1 MDVGGQEEE
10 DEEEDSSST
19 SIVKINIYERES
31 PLLSPSPTLISPA
44 GKKIS
49 FHCPGEL
56 GETSGET
63 SAANRAATK
72 NSIPTRISRSSA
84 TLDRALA
91 DINASNVPRLSRHL
105 KGKAEK

>member
-49 FHCPGEL
+49 FHCPGEVLVL

-63 SAANRAATK
+63 SAANRAPQKLDSDAYLGATV
-72 NSIPTRISRSSA
+72 R
-84 TLDRALA
+84 
-91 DINASNVPRLSRHL
+91 PRRT
-105 KGKAEK
+105 

>member
-1 MDVGGQEEE
+1 MDVGGQE
-10 DEEEDSSST
+10 DEEDSSST

-49 FHCPGEL
+49 FHCPGEVLVL

-63 SAANRAATK
+63 SAANRAPQKLDSDAYLGATV
-72 NSIPTRISRSSA
+72 R
-84 TLDRALA
+84 
-91 DINASNVPRLSRHL
+91 PRRT
-105 KGKAEK
+105 

>member
-1 MDVGGQEEE
+1 MDVGGQE
-10 DEEEDSSST
+10 DEEDSSST

-72 NSIPTRISRSSA
+72 NSIPTRIREQLSGPAGRKCLKCA
-84 TLDRALA
+84 TGKWAFKGQGRE
-91 DINASNVPRLSRHL
+91 ITRQLS
-105 KGKAEK
+105 

>member
-49 FHCPGEL
+49 FQCPGEPR
-56 GETSGET
+56 ETSGET

-72 NSIPTRISRSSA
+72 NSIPTRIREQ
-84 TLDRALA
+84 
-91 DINASNVPRLSRHL
+91 LSGPAAGR
-105 KGKAEK
+105 KCFKCGTAK

>member
-49 FHCPGEL
+49 FQCPAGEP

-72 NSIPTRISRSSA
+72 NSIPTRIREQ
-84 TLDRALA
+84 L
-91 DINASNVPRLSRHL
+91 
-105 KGKAEK
+105 

>member
-1 MDVGGQEEE
+1 MDRVGGQEE
-10 DEEEDSSST
+10 DEEDRSSST

-72 NSIPTRISRSSA
+72 NSIPTRISSA
-84 TLDRALA
+84 TLDRALP

>member
-1 MDVGGQEEE
+1 MDVGGQDSEE
-10 DEEEDSSST
+10 DRSST

-56 GETSGET
+56 AGGDL
-63 SAANRAATK
+63 RGDFCCK
-72 NSIPTRISRSSA
+72 QGGHKKLNSDA
-84 TLDRALA
+84 Y
-91 DINASNVPRLSRHL
+91 
-105 KGKAEK
+105 